1 MSTDHPRDRPP
12 RELLGCR
19 ALLLLVQGMSPGE
32 VTGRLRLHASTLEKW
47 MDQPDFKQLLSI
59 LRSAQLMNEDTESLD
74 DLTLDALDA
83 LRRALTGPSVQW
95 AVLAARDV
103 LDRVERIAEQK
114 AAAQSQTAPIRV
126 EYINPERKP
135 YTAPFWTEGH
145 PDAPEALQSGS
156 LRETLREDGTGQDRL
171 D

>member
-1 MSTDHPRDRPP
+1 MSADHPRDRPP
-12 RELLGCR
+12 RELLACSV
-19 ALLLLVQGMSPGE
+19 ALMFAQGASPADINQTYLVRP
-32 VTGRLRLHASTLEKW
+32 TTLEKW
-47 MDQPDFKQLLSI
+47 LANDDFRQIVSLL
-59 LRSAQLMNEDTESLD
+59 RQAQAANNAVDALD

-103 LDRVERIAEQK
+103 LDRIERIAEQK